1 MKYIV
6 LLSVLALGAC
16 ASWQGKE
23 YSVRA
28 YNSQGKLLSKN
39 FQLDSNQA
47 GIPIAR
53 DSLCKAHP
61 NATIRVHNK
70 VTKQE
75 QTEYSPYLC
84 RRNRR

>member
-23 YSVRA
+23 YSVGA
-28 YNSQGKLLSKN
+28 YNSQGKLLNKIVSI
-39 FQLDSNQA
+39 DSNRA
-47 GIPIAR
+47 GIPMAR

-61 NATIRVHNK
+61 NAIIRVHNN

-75 QTEYSPYLC
+75 LTDSRYSC
-84 RRNRR
+84 RNRR

>member
-1 MKYIV
+1 MKYAV
-6 LLSVLALGAC
+6 LLSLLVLGAC

-39 FQLDSNQA
+39 FQLDSNLA
-47 GIPIAR
+47 GIPMAR
-53 DSLCKAHP
+53 DSLCKVHP
-61 NATIRVHNK
+61 NATIRVRNN

-75 QTEYSPYLC
+75 QTEYSPYSC
-84 RRNRR
+84 RNRR